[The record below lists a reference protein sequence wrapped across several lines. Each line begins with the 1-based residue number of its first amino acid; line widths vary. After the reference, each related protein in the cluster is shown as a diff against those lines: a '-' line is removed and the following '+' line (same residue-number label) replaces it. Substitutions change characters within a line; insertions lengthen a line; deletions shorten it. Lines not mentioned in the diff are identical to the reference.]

1 MSHDG
6 IRSRVVSP
14 CRIASLTRCVRGTCS
29 VKMYLIYAT
38 ATFFDLHQNKCTHL
52 ETRSPGRRRPA
63 ACWLCTRPSL
73 CMLVC
78 LHLGGASRVASGG
91 VLAPWGRGHTYV
103 CRCVPSPRL
112 SPSHVRPSSL
122 SSSRRCITRDD
133 TSSFSVQK
141 PLLQF
146 CYITTQKRVVLVP
159 CCPDLSACKS
169 SEPVRVIV
177 RTGTVFQFDML

>member
-1 MSHDG
+1 MY
-6 IRSRVVSP
+6 SP
-14 CRIASLTRCVRGTCS
+14 RDKITGKT
-29 VKMYLIYAT
+29 T
-38 ATFFDLHQNKCTHL
+38 
-52 ETRSPGRRRPA
+52 P
-63 ACWLCTRPSL
+63 
-73 CMLVC
+73 
-78 LHLGGASRVASGG
+78 GG
-91 VLAPWGRGHTYV
+91 VLALYSALSLSVGL
-103 CRCVPSPRL
+103 PSPWRRFSCCLGRRACPLGPGAYVRVSVCAFSPSPPL

-133 TSSFSVQK
+133 TFSFSVQK